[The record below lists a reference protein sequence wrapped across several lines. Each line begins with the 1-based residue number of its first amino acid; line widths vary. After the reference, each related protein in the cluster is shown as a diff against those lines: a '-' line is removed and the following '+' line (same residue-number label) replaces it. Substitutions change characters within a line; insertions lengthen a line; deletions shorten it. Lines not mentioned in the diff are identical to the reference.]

1 MKKKIIALL
10 LAGAVALS
18 LCSCGDAGQE
28 PGSDPPDKAQESV
41 SAPTATEPTVSTE
54 PTVEPSPSSPEPAP
68 VETLEESG
76 TIGDY
81 SVEIHDCELSQD
93 YSGAAAAVVSYTF
106 TNNGAE
112 TVSGMSALSD
122 RAYQNGVQL
131 DTAVITGQN
140 IVEDQ
145 MKDIKTGA
153 SIELKA
159 AFLLTSDTAPVE
171 FEISKLMDLSGE
183 KLGKT
188 FQLAEGGETVLS
200 VAPSG
205 DVSGELGGY
214 TVSVVSHKLSK
225 DYQDA
230 PAIVVSLGFTNNTR
244 EAKSFLGSAVC
255 KAFQDGVELE
265 TAIMTGEDAGT
276 GESQM
281 RNVKPGAG
289 TEVTVA
295 YLLTSDTSPVELEIE
310 EFMSFS
316 GAKIETTL
324 DIANG

>member
-1 MKKKIIALL
+1 MKKRIIPIL
-10 LAGAVALS
+10 LAGTLMLS
-18 LCSCGDAGQE
+18 LSACGDAGKDA
-28 PGSDPPDKAQESV
+28 GSNPPSGAQESV
-41 SAPTATEPTVSTE
+41 TAPATE

-68 VETLEESG
+68 SETLEESG

-81 SVEIHDCELSQD
+81 GVEIHDFELAQD
-93 YSGAAAAVVSYTF
+93 YAGENAIIVSYTF

-112 TVSGMSALSD
+112 TVSGMVALSGT
-122 RAYQNGVQL
+122 AYQNGVQL
-131 DTAVITGQN
+131 DTAVITGQD
-140 IVEDQ
+140 IGGDQ

-153 SIELKA
+153 SIELKS

-171 FEISKLMDLSGE
+171 FEISKLMDFSGE

-188 FQLAEGGETVLS
+188 FQIAEGGETVLS

-205 DVSGELGGY
+205 GVSWDLGNY
-214 TVSVVSHKLSK
+214 TVSVVSYKLSK

-230 PAIVVSLGFTNNTR
+230 PAVVVLLGFTNNSKDTGNYM
-244 EAKSFLGSAVC
+244 SSIIC

-265 TAIMTGEDAGT
+265 NAIMSGEDVGV
-276 GESQM
+276 GESQL

-289 TEVTVA
+289 TAVSVA

-316 GAKIETTL
+316 AKIETSL
-324 DIANG
+324 DIAKG